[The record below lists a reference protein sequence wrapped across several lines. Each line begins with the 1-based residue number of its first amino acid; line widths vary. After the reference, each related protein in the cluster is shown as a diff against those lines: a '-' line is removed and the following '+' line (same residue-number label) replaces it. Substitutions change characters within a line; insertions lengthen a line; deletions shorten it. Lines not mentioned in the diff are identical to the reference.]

1 MTKVE
6 LIKKLKELQID
17 AEPENA
23 HFDADNLLLEYI
35 NDQDIS
41 KEFNNIHKW
50 YS

>member
-6 LIKKLKELQID
+6 LIKKLKALQID
-17 AEPENA
+17 TDPESA
-23 HFDADNLLLEYI
+23 HSEADDLLLEYI

-41 KEFNNIHKW
+41 KEFNDIHKW